1 MLLDVDKRKL
11 QWGKCGF
18 QKKSFRFQH
27 FEPIIWCRNSGRT
40 LRLSAQVCQNAAVEK
55 PLGWQPAGGWS
66 GQLNIPGSKPQTRM
80 SWLPT
85 NPPAPFCN
93 SFSAIC
99 TWKISF
105 SCFQVQTS
113 HSSLSNTR
121 TSFHVFSKRDQRGRL
136 TRRFKDFSVT
146 LLLTVSVKYTLE
158 HFLTDPIRW
167 FCIFN
172 STCLV

>member
-1 MLLDVDKRKL
+1 MLSCFALICFWMWTNVRSSEANADFKKV
-11 QWGKCGF
+11 F
-18 QKKSFRFQH
+18 QIPALWANYLVSEQR
-27 FEPIIWCRNSGRT
+27 
-40 LRLSAQVCQNAAVEK
+40 QNIK

-80 SWLPT
+80 SCLPT

-146 LLLTVSVKYTLE
+146 LLLTVSVKYALE
-158 HFLTDPIRW
+158 HFLTDPIRR
-167 FCIFN
+167 FYILN